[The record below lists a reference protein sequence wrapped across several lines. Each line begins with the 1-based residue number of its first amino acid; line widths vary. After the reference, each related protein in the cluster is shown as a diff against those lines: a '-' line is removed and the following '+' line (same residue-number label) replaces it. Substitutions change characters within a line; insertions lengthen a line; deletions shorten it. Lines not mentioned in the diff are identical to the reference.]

1 MHLVRITLASAPT
14 LAAALILSSPSVRA
28 AEPYL
33 LDLAVHPTAQVEAA
47 LPKAI
52 AATVVTVVE
61 KSGPSPTGDAHD
73 YVSYGRYWWPDPT
86 KTNGL
91 PFIRRDGHHNREQLK
106 FADTERFN
114 RMVNTVETL
123 ALGWA
128 EMHHADSATRAGDW
142 LRAWFVTPATRMNP
156 NFSYAQIRLGRDGN
170 RGSSF
175 GLIDGRA
182 FIRVVDAL
190 RLLDGSPALSAN
202 DGRAVRQWFAD
213 YLKWFVTSPQG
224 KAEAKATNNHG
235 SWYLQQRLVFN
246 RYLGRDEEAR
256 KLAEG
261 DRGRIARQIK
271 PDGRQPL
278 ELARADSLSYSA
290 FNLEAQ
296 LGVAL
301 VAAQVGVDL
310 WNYEAPNGGSLKKA
324 LDFLRPYND
333 DPKKWTGEQLK
344 PLEPGFLEPHLALVA
359 RIESTLAKSK

>member
-1 MHLVRITLASAPT
+1 MPFVRFGFVPAFATGLLLVSSTL
-14 LAAALILSSPSVRA
+14 RA
-28 AEPYL
+28 AEPYI
-33 LDLAVHPTAQVEAA
+33 LDLAEHPTAKLEAA
-47 LPKAI
+47 CPKAI
-52 AATVVTVVE
+52 AAPVVTVVE
-61 KSGPSPTGDAHD
+61 KTRPSPTGDPHD

-86 KTNGL
+86 KVDGL

-106 FADTERFN
+106 FSDTERFN
-114 RMVNTVETL
+114 RMVNSVETL

-128 EMHHADSATRAGDW
+128 ELHRADCATRAGDW

-190 RLLDGSPALSAN
+190 RLLEGSPALSAS
-202 DGRAVRQWFAD
+202 DDRAVHQWFAD
-213 YLKWFVTSPQG
+213 YLQWFVTSAQG
-224 KAEAKATNNHG
+224 KAEAKAPNNHG

-246 RYLGRDEEAR
+246 RYLGRDTEAR
-256 KLAEG
+256 KLAET
-261 DRGRIARQIK
+261 DRARIAKQIK

-278 ELARADSLSYSA
+278 ELARADSLGYSA

-301 VAAQVGVDL
+301 LAAQVGVDL
-310 WNYEAPNGGSLKKA
+310 WHYEAPNGGSLKKA
-324 LDFLRPYND
+324 LDYLRPYNA
-333 DPKKWTGEQLK
+333 DPKTWTGEQLK
-344 PLEPGFLEPHLALVA
+344 QLEPGFLDPHLALVA
-359 RIESTLAKSK
+359 RIESTLAQRQ